1 MSLKDRFA
9 SAWNAFQSEPKR
21 QEEDHQEVQSSY
33 GNFGLSSF
41 YRNDRHRLRFSND
54 RSILN
59 TIFNRI
65 ANDVASVQIQHIRTD
80 SNGRYLETI
89 KSGLNSCLTLSA
101 NLDQTSRD
109 FWLDLVL
116 SMLDEGVIAAVP
128 VDTDRNLDRNNSFD
142 VLSLRTGQIISW
154 EPNRVKMEVYNER
167 TGSREQITLPK
178 EKVAIL
184 ENPFYSIMNEP
195 NSTLKRLVHKMNLLD
210 QIDSQKASTK
220 LNMFI
225 KLPYSLKSPTRVS
238 QAEERRKAIED
249 QLVNSKYGIAYIDQ
263 AEQVT
268 PLNRALDNDL
278 PNQIQTLTDQL
289 YNQIG
294 ISAEVFKGTANQEQ
308 HLIYNKKVLKPIL
321 DLIELEF
328 TRKFLTPTAR
338 TQGQKIGYFLD
349 AFDMVTPTEVGEMA
363 NSLSRNE
370 ILSANEFRSILGYKP
385 NDSERSDQLINKNM
399 PISTV
404 DPNFNNPGANTSS
417 ESEEDSEDGHID
429 AEAMNN
435 PKEIEE
441 YLKQLNELEKQ
452 ESLSHGITYDPSKYN
467 PAERHARYLRDR
479 AKLGIGFGRKVKA
492 SNKPMTKA
500 RKAKIFRTQVERAR
514 KASSLAT
521 DAYSEATR
529 RKMGAYG
536 RKMAVQQHKL
546 QYDKNNPEEGVNY
559 AMVRANVQK
568 LSRKIRKSGANL
580 NSWIKQERK
589 ALQSRL
595 KTLYSDAGLK
605 YKVPNERKQLKAQ
618 QARQRKVTKLAD
630 KLYGGSS
637 KTNTTKKKQKLVTKT
652 KTMQHLRTVSKNKK

>member
-21 QEEDHQEVQSSY
+21 QSENTESQISY
-33 GNFGLSSF
+33 GNVGLSSF
-41 YRNDRHRLRFSND
+41 YRNDRHRLRFNND

-89 KSGLNSCLTLSA
+89 KSGLNECLTLSA

-116 SMLDEGVIAAVP
+116 SMLDEGVVAAVA
-128 VDTDRNLDRNNSFD
+128 VDTDRNLDKSNSFD
-142 VLSLRTGQIISW
+142 VLSIRTGRIITW
-154 EPNRVKMEVYNER
+154 EASSVKMEVYNER
-167 TGSREQITLPK
+167 TGRQETITLPK

-195 NSTLKRLVHKMNLLD
+195 NSTLKRLVYKMNLLD
-210 QIDSQKASTK
+210 QIDGQKASTK

-268 PLNRALDNDL
+268 PLNRALENDL
-278 PNQIQTLTDQL
+278 PAQIQTLTDQL

-308 HLIYNKKVLKPIL
+308 HLLYNKKVLKPIL

-338 TQGQKIGYFLD
+338 TQGQKIGYFID

-404 DPNFNNPGANTSS
+404 DPNFNNPGANTSN
-417 ESEEDSEDGHID
+417 ESEEDSEDGHLD
-429 AEAMNN
+429 VDAMNN
-435 PKEIEE
+435 PEEIEE

-452 ESLSHGITYDPSKYN
+452 ESLSHGITYDPAKYN

-479 AKLGIGFGRKVKA
+479 AKLGIGFGRKPKVSSK
-492 SNKPMTKA
+492 KPLTKA
-500 RKAKIFRTQVERAR
+500 RKAKIFAKYVENTR

-521 DAYSEATR
+521 DAYKEAMQRKATVDR
-529 RKMGAYG
+529 RKLSA
-536 RKMAVQQHKL
+536 QQHKL
-546 QYDKNNPEEGVNY
+546 QYNRNNPSEGVNY
-559 AMVRANVQK
+559 AAVRGKVQK
-568 LSRKIRKSGANL
+568 LSRQIKKSGANV
-580 NSWIKQERK
+580 NSWIKQERR

-595 KTLYSDAGLK
+595 KSIYSEAGK
-605 YKVPNERKQLKAQ
+605 TYKIPNERKAKKA
-618 QARQRKVTKLAD
+618 AAVRQKKVTKLAN
-630 KLYGGSS
+630 KLYKS
-637 KTNTTKKKQKLVTKT
+637 
-652 KTMQHLRTVSKNKK
+652 H